1 MSFLCLNEGRI
12 NQTLQQVPLDYS
24 EPDGERAA
32 VALIK
37 YPSAY
42 KPGHKNYKGPIL
54 FNPGTS
60 DRSGRIGELTNH
72 AFSSKGGPGGSG
84 VALIIA
90 AAPLFGTLL
99 GDEFDL
105 IGFDPRGATDSA
117 YFSLKSSLTSNQ
129 VYSSQ
134 PHT

>member
-1 MSFLCLNEGRI
+1 MSFFYLNEGRI
-12 NQTLQQVPLDYS
+12 NQLLKQVPLDYS
-24 EPDGERAA
+24 ESGGERAA

-54 FNPGTS
+54 FNPGTW
-60 DRSGRIGELTNH
+60 DRSGRTGELTNH
-72 AFSSKGGPGGSG
+72 VFSSKGGPGGSG

-90 AAPLFGTLL
+90 AAPLLGTLL

-105 IGFDPRGATDSA
+105 IGFDPRGANDST
-117 YFSLKSSLTSNQ
+117 YFSLKYSLTLNQ
-129 VYSSQ
+129 AYSSQ

>member
-1 MSFLCLNEGRI
+1 MSFLFLDEGRI
-12 NQTLQQVPLDYS
+12 IQLLQQVPLDYS

-37 YPSAY
+37 YPSVY

-60 DRSGRIGELTNH
+60 DVRGRIGKLTSNV
-72 AFSSKGGPGGSG
+72 FSSKGGPGGSG

-90 AAPLFGTLL
+90 AAPLLGTLL
-99 GDEFDL
+99 GAEFDL
-105 IGFDPRGATDSA
+105 IGFDPRGANDPA
-117 YFSLKSSLTSNQ
+117 YFSIEYSLILNQ
-129 VYSSQ
+129 AYSSQ
-134 PHT
+134 PRT